1 MGVAMTAPQRA
12 QIGDHYL
19 DSGPLFCLG
28 GSQVLADLFDAH
40 FLPRSKVVGAVVAEV
55 AHNANLVLPP
65 VGPHRK
71 RGVKQAARVVQGR
84 YKQLIAAAEVVP
96 TPEPVLLGAMKTEL
110 QTRALATLPPG
121 TSLHPLKNDG
131 EAESVFWAKSTTAE
145 VIANDADAHSLA
157 AKHGVTSSSFVEV
170 ARHLVKVQKTVKHK
184 AIYRELAALSS
195 RDIFPGEHLYSE
207 LDLV

>member
-1 MGVAMTAPQRA
+1 MTAPKRA

-40 FLPRSKVVGAVVAEV
+40 FLPRSKVVAAVVAEI
-55 AHNANLVLPP
+55 AYNATLILPP

-84 YKQLIAAAEVVP
+84 YKQLIAAAQAVP
-96 TPEPVLLGAMKTEL
+96 TAEPALLGAMKTEL
-110 QTRALATLPPG
+110 ETRARATLQPG
-121 TSLHPLKNDG
+121 ASLHPRKNDG
-131 EAESVFWAKSTTAE
+131 EAESIFWAKVGSAE
-145 VIANDADAHSLA
+145 VIANDADAHFLA
-157 AKHGVTSSSFVEV
+157 ARHGVTSSTFVEV
-170 ARHLVKVQKTVKHK
+170 ARHLVKIQKAVKHK
-184 AIYRELAALSS
+184 AVYRELAALSS

>member
-1 MGVAMTAPQRA
+1 MTPPKRP
-12 QIGDHYL
+12 QIGSHYL

-28 GSQVLADLFDAH
+28 GSEVLADLFDVH
-40 FLPRSKVVGAVVAEV
+40 VLPRSHVVGAVVAEV

-84 YKQLIAAAEVVP
+84 YRQLISAAEVVP
-96 TPEPVLLGAMKTEL
+96 TPAPALLADMKTEL
-110 QTRALATLPPG
+110 QARAHATLQPG

-131 EAESVFWAKSTTAE
+131 EVESVFRAKNAMAE
-145 VIANDADAHSLA
+145 VIANDADAHFLA
-157 AKHGVTSSSFVEV
+157 ARHGVISSTFVEV
-170 ARHLVKVQKTVKHK
+170 ARHLVKAQKAVKRN
-184 AIYRELAALSS
+184 AIYRELAALTN

-207 LDLV
+207 LDLI